1 MKIKNNNHF
10 EIGLKRQAG
19 AALLISMVVL
29 ASVAAFYL
37 MGQFGSKPQKYERQ
51 ENRIASL
58 AAAKKALIAYAVNYV
73 DTDATHE
80 GRLGFLPCPDVDEN
94 GLHPDEGQQDV
105 GCGLQNESAIGR
117 FPYRALDT
125 AVLKDDSNECL
136 WYAVSGYY
144 KNAPETEML
153 NEDTNGMFEVYDA
166 AGNKIYGANPQDRIV
181 AIVFAPRRLVNNQN
195 RAGVVANTEQCGGN
209 YTVTE
214 YLDNSAVLN
223 DSGAAI
229 SNNDLGAADAVDDYV
244 RAGTETDTLNTPFND
259 QIIVITRDEIWDAV
273 KRRKN
278 YLPLLETL
286 TQNIT
291 QCLVD
296 YGSLGAA
303 RNLPWPANTDLDGND
318 YREDSSYVDVAA
330 PASLL
335 GRLPDS
341 VVNSEAALAAG
352 TFPPGP
358 PAGIPPGPPPGGPPG
373 GGGPGGS
380 TACENSCQTTYD
392 NAVADAVADRDEEI
406 AEARGEDYD
415 ECLAL
420 GTPRPD
426 CNAERRA
433 AIAEARAEYDVE
445 VSEAQIDYAQCVQA
459 CGAGGGGVCGD
470 CQALYDALVA
480 EAVADR
486 DEEIAEARG
495 SDYQEC
501 LNDGNSRS
509 VCNQERRDDI
519 ADANADYNQDLV
531 DAQAE
536 LNQCQADT
544 SSCSGGGS
552 GEKGINEILTG
563 CLASADFTLWQH
575 WKDHFYYA
583 VSGDY
588 APDSTVTNCNANC
601 VSVNGTNQAGI
612 VFFAGERQLG
622 LSRNDPVAGDV
633 DTKAQIENYLE
644 GNNSA
649 NYLDANGNG
658 QYTPAGGND
667 YLYCISDSDP
677 LVAGACP

>member
-1 MKIKNNNHF
+1 MKITNKHHF
-10 EIGLKRQAG
+10 EIDLKKQAG

-29 ASVAAFYL
+29 MSVAAFYL
-37 MGQFGSKPQKYERQ
+37 MGQFGSKPQKHERQ

-58 AAAKKALIAYAVNYV
+58 AAAKKALIAYAVNYI
-73 DTDATHE
+73 DTDANHQ

-94 GLHPDEGQQDV
+94 GLNPDEGQQDV
-105 GCGLQNESAIGR
+105 GCGLQNESVIGR

-144 KNAPETEML
+144 KNSPKTEML

-166 AGNKIYGANPQDRIV
+166 AGNKIYGTNPQDRIV
-181 AIVFAPRRLVNNQN
+181 AIVFAPQRLLNNQN
-195 RAGVVANTEQCGGN
+195 RAGGVANTEQCGGN

-214 YLDNSAVLN
+214 YLDDSAVLN
-223 DSGAAI
+223 DSGVAI

-244 RAGTETDTLNTPFND
+244 RAGTATDILNTPFND

-273 KRRKN
+273 KRRRN
-278 YLPLLETL
+278 YLPLLENL
-286 TQNIT
+286 TQSIA
-291 QCLVD
+291 QCLVN
-296 YGSLGAA
+296 YGNLGVA
-303 RNLPWPANTDLDGND
+303 RNLPWPADTDLGGSD
-318 YREDSSYVDVAA
+318 YREDASYIDVTA
-330 PASLL
+330 PVSLL

-341 VVNSEAALAAG
+341 VVKSEAALAV

-373 GGGPGGS
+373 GG
-380 TACENSCQTTYD
+380 TACENACQVTYD
-392 NAVADAVADRDEEI
+392 NAVADAVVERDKEI

-426 CNAERRA
+426 CNAERQA
-433 AIAEARAEYDVE
+433 KIAEANAEYDVE

-459 CGAGGGGVCGD
+459 CGGGGGGVCGD

-486 DEEIAEARG
+486 AEEIAEARG

-501 LNDGNSRS
+501 LNDGNRRS
-509 VCNQERRDDI
+509 FCNQQRGDDI

-531 DAQAE
+531 DAQAD
-536 LNQCQADT
+536 LDQCQADT

-563 CLASADFTLWQH
+563 CLVPADFTLWQN
-575 WKDHFYYA
+575 WKDHFYYV

-588 APDSTVTNCNANC
+588 APDSAVTSCNTNC

-612 VFFAGERQLG
+612 VLFAGERQPG
-622 LSRNDPVAGDV
+622 INRNDPVAGDA
-633 DTKAQIENYLE
+633 DSKAPIGNYLE

-649 NYLDANGNG
+649 NYQDANGNG
-658 QYTPAGGND
+658 AYTPAGGND

-677 LVAGACP
+677 LAVGACP